1 MEPSEPEFVGDDYI
15 VRYGLRGFR
24 GALLGLLVWTGFACV
39 VAAYVTS
46 PSIQAAIGLA
56 MIELGLL
63 AGCGIEIARA
73 ARREILFAV
82 RPEGVY
88 FGSGMFKE
96 DVPWELI
103 SAVEIFTEPA
113 RIGGLRSSR
122 RCVGVRMPDGSRG
135 RERAGREITRAGIRS
150 AYRRTTGWRVDRAR
164 LAGAVH
170 MYAPGLPVID
180 RRDPQERGS
189 PERG

>member
-1 MEPSEPEFVGDDYI
+1 MEPSEPQFVGDDYV

-46 PSIQAAIGLA
+46 PSIPAAIGLA
-56 MIELGLL
+56 MTELGLL
-63 AGCGIEIARA
+63 AVCGTEIARA

-82 RPEGVY
+82 RRNGVY
-88 FGSGMFKE
+88 FGSGLFKE

-113 RIGGLRSSR
+113 RFRGLRSSHR
-122 RCVGVRMPDGSRG
+122 YVGVRVPDALRT
-135 RERAGREITRAGIRS
+135 RERADRNAAAAGTRS
-150 AYRRTTGWRVDRAR
+150 ACRRITGWRVDRAR
-164 LAGAVH
+164 LAGAVK

-180 RRDPQERGS
+180 GRDRQERG
-189 PERG
+189 